1 MTASS
6 TKLIISVERTECA
19 NLKKLVKVAPSIVRI
34 PKDIIWEK
42 VTTRPHPSLVI
53 SEKLD
58 SKESIYTATVKFFTC
73 QKLDSGKKYAYR
85 LRALDGHS
93 FLVGTN
99 KRPFPVFS
107 IQINYPDKPSENQWN
122 EVTITWSTPYAV
134 PQMVP

>member
-1 MTASS
+1 MRQLEETSES
-6 TKLIISVERTECA
+6 GSVYSKNSKRYY
-19 NLKKLVKVAPSIVRI
+19 LG
-34 PKDIIWEK
+34 K
-42 VTTRPHPSLVI
+42 VTTRLHPSLVV

-58 SKESIYTATVKFFTC
+58 SKESIYTAAVKFFTC
-73 QKLDSGKKYAYR
+73 QELDSGKKYAYR
-85 LRALDGHS
+85 LRALDGQS

>member
-1 MTASS
+1 M
-6 TKLIISVERTECA
+6 
-19 NLKKLVKVAPSIVRI
+19 
-34 PKDIIWEK
+34 
-42 VTTRPHPSLVI
+42 TTRPHPSLVV

-85 LRALDGHS
+85 LRALDGQS

>member
-58 SKESIYTATVKFFTC
+58 SKESIYTATVKF
-73 QKLDSGKKYAYR
+73 L
-85 LRALDGHS
+85 
-93 FLVGTN
+93 LVRNLTAGRNTLT
-99 KRPFPVFS
+99 
-107 IQINYPDKPSENQWN
+107 D
-122 EVTITWSTPYAV
+122 
-134 PQMVP
+134 